1 MDEVKGSRK
10 KGEIKFLKYF
20 VGVLIFAILFITL
33 NYFLFFHQT
42 TINYEWGV
50 PRTKTQRSSR
60 WEDVEGEHANKHNKY
75 YNHDDMKFMI
85 DVWPSM
91 VQAVESLS
99 VPFIERAMEG
109 DWFHQELNSTIQ
121 SSKIFQLYWNDCWN
135 DRKNSDPDDGS
146 FLRLSK
152 DLTCNFLWMLNLRQV
167 IFVTLFAYL
176 LLNGNKKGANCKNRP
191 FGRRSAK
198 N

>member
-60 WEDVEGEHANKHNKY
+60 WEDV
-75 YNHDDMKFMI
+75 
-85 DVWPSM
+85 
-91 VQAVESLS
+91 
-99 VPFIERAMEG
+99 ERAMEG